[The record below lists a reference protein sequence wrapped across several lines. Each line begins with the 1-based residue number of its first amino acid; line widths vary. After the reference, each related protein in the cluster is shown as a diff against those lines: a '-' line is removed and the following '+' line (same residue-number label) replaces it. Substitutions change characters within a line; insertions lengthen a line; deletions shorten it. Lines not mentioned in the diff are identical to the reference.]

1 MKKVLLILWGSFL
14 LAFAGMAQENPVKWT
29 CSVNYLDGDQ
39 AELVMKAEVGGGYH
53 LYSQFMQEGG
63 PQATVFHFP
72 AMGEFKV
79 KGKVSESPKPIEET
93 DEIFGTL
100 VRFFA
105 KDAEFRQKI
114 TIQSEKDFK
123 IAATVDYQ
131 VCNDETCIP
140 FGDIDLNFSVKG
152 VKKAA
157 PVAETAAVAEV

>member
-1 MKKVLLILWGSFL
+1 MKKVLLILWGSLL
-14 LAFAGMAQENPVKWT
+14 LAFTGMAQENPVKWS

-63 PQATVFHFP
+63 PTPTVFHFP
-72 AMGEFKV
+72 ATGEFKV

-140 FGDIDLNFSVKG
+140 FSDIDLNFSGENQASAHEYTKVLFG
-152 VKKAA
+152 V
-157 PVAETAAVAEV
+157 

>member
-93 DEIFGTL
+93 DEILERWFVSSPKTP
-100 VRFFA
+100 
-105 KDAEFRQKI
+105 
-114 TIQSEKDFK
+114 
-123 IAATVDYQ
+123 
-131 VCNDETCIP
+131 N
-140 FGDIDLNFSVKG
+140 SVK
-152 VKKAA
+152 KSPFKAKRTSRLPPPSIIRCA
-157 PVAETAAVAEV
+157 MMKPAFLSATSI